1 MTEQN
6 QKATAPEVTAATS
19 TTSTT
24 KTLRGLYRNVNISV
38 KTLNLVIIGLGAAI
52 VLCLII
58 GLSNRGFLVTFD
70 SLGGTAVESQK
81 YLYGDLVEVEET
93 PTREGYTFT
102 GWYRDANLT
111 LPWDLENDTVTEPM
125 TLYAGWQ
132 ENP

>member
-6 QKATAPEVTAATS
+6 QKTTAPEVTAATS
-19 TTSTT
+19 ATSTT

>member
-19 TTSTT
+19 ATSTT

-132 ENP
+132 GNP

>member
-6 QKATAPEVTAATS
+6 QKATAPEVTAAS
-19 TTSTT
+19 ATSTT

-102 GWYRDANLT
+102 GWYRDTNLT

>member
-19 TTSTT
+19 ATSTT

>member
-6 QKATAPEVTAATS
+6 QKATAPEVTAA
-19 TTSTT
+19 TSTT

-132 ENP
+132 GNP